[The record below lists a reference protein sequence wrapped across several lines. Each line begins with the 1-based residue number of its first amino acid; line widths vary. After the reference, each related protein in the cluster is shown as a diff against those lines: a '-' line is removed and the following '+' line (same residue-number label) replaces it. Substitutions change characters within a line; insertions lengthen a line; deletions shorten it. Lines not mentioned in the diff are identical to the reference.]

1 MCMALTSLSLD
12 LPVMLQLDLSMLGV
26 VKLMLNC
33 NKLMYANLRGSY
45 KLTSAV
51 SGEMHCLVA
60 FYPRLVFV
68 KWWEIVNCCM

>member
-51 SGEMHCLVA
+51 SLA
-60 FYPRLVFV
+60 LFV
-68 KWWEIVNCCM
+68 KGWEVVDCCM